1 MRLPTIATWLLLASD
16 PALAQTAQSPA
27 QQHHHPAGDA
37 VHALFPSRE
46 ASGTAWLPDETPMFG
61 SQRMWRG
68 WEFMLHG
75 VAFGQLLYEPG
86 YIHRTGGFSTYQFG
100 SVNWGMAAARRHAG
114 AGRVGLRVMLSA
126 EQWTLRD
133 CGSINLLATG
143 EICDGDTIHD
153 RQHPHDLFMELA
165 ADYDRPLRGGVRMQ
179 LYAGLAGEPAL
190 GPAGFP
196 HRISAALN
204 PVAPIAH
211 HWIDSSHISFGV
223 VTAGLYNQRWKGE
236 VSVFNGREP
245 DTNRSDLDLGALD
258 SIAGRVSWMPTRRLS
273 LQVSAGHLSEA
284 EAEFGSQPRNDVK
297 RFTASATWHRPL
309 AADGLWATTFAYGL
323 NSAIEIIPEGSLDTL
338 TSAALVETSVT
349 RARHVWFGRLEL
361 VEKPAHDLH
370 AHAFSTRIFTVF
382 KGQAGYVYELR
393 PRRGLVTGFG
403 GTAAVSAVP
412 RELSLQYEGQVRPS
426 FGVFVSIRPSKHVM

>member
-1 MRLPTIATWLLLASD
+1 VRLPTLATWLLIAST
-16 PALAQTAQSPA
+16 PALAQTTPSPA
-27 QQHHHPAGDA
+27 QQHHHPAEDA
-37 VHALFPSRE
+37 AHALFPSRE

-61 SQRMWRG
+61 IQRKWRG
-68 WEFMLHG
+68 WDIMLHG
-75 VAFGQLLYEPG
+75 AAVGQLLYEPG

-100 SVNWGMAAARRHAG
+100 SVNWGMAAARRRAG
-114 AGRVGLRVMLSA
+114 PGRFGLRAMLSA

-165 ADYDRPLRGGVRMQ
+165 ADYDRSVRGDVRMQ
-179 LYAGLAGEPAL
+179 LYAALAGEPAL

-196 HRISAALN
+196 HRVSAALN

-236 VSVFNGREP
+236 VSLFNGREP

-258 SIAGRVSWMPTRRLS
+258 SISGRVSWIASRRLS
-273 LQVSAGHLSEA
+273 LQVSAGHLNEA
-284 EAEFGSQPRNDVK
+284 EAEFGSQPRNDVN

-309 AADGLWATTFAYGL
+309 GVDGLWASTFAYGL
-323 NSAIEIIPEGSLDTL
+323 NSAIEIIPEGSLDPL
-338 TSAALVETSVT
+338 TSAALVETTV
-349 RARHVWFGRLEL
+349 ARGRHAWFGRLEL

-382 KGQAGYVYELR
+382 KGQAGYVYEL
-393 PRRGLVTGFG
+393 PARRGIVTGFG
-403 GTAAVSAVP
+403 GTAAFSVVP
-412 RELSLQYEGQVRPS
+412 PELSLQYDGRVRPS
-426 FGVFVSIRPSKHVM
+426 FGVFISVRPPRHVM